1 MDLQAHKGRTSSFDA
16 QQPILPSACQ
26 SLEHWSSS
34 SFLSTHEIQTVS
46 SLVSATVVTLMPYY
60 NPATNENTDPVP
72 ELQLPGTSSLFEA
85 QDQKTLPSPCCDN
98 DQEVQQRNP
107 SDDLL
112 EDRSI
117 GLIFPKN
124 LSEGEAG
131 MKYDQVELVFF
142 QNLYCDS
149 PTQ

>member
-1 MDLQAHKGRTSSFDA
+1 MEQQAHKGRTNSSNA
-16 QQPILPSACQ
+16 QQPIPPSTCQ

-34 SFLSTHEIQTVS
+34 SFISTREIQSVS
-46 SLVSATVVTLMPYY
+46 SLVSATVFTLMPYY

-72 ELQLPGTSSLFEA
+72 ELQLPGTPSLFEA
-85 QDQKTLPSPCCDN
+85 HDQKTSPSPCCDN
-98 DQEVQQRNP
+98 DQGVQQRNP

-124 LSEGEAG
+124 LSEGEPG
-131 MKYDQVELVFF
+131 MKYDEVELVFF
-142 QNLYCDS
+142 QNVY
-149 PTQ
+149 

>member
-1 MDLQAHKGRTSSFDA
+1 MDLQAQKGRTSSSDA

-26 SLEHWSSS
+26 SLEHWSSP
-34 SFLSTHEIQTVS
+34 SFLSTREIQSVS
-46 SLVSATVVTLMPYY
+46 SLVCATVFTVLPYY
-60 NPATNENTDPVP
+60 NPATNESTDPMP
-72 ELQLPGTSSLFEA
+72 EFQLPGTSSLFEP
-85 QDQKTLPSPCCDN
+85 QDQKTPPSPCCDN

-124 LSEGEAG
+124 LSEGEPG
-131 MKYDQVELVFF
+131 MKYRVEYSRKHQKLLIIKVH
-142 QNLYCDS
+142 
-149 PTQ
+149 

>member
-1 MDLQAHKGRTSSFDA
+1 MDLQGHKGRTSSSDA
-16 QQPILPSACQ
+16 QKPILTPACQ

-34 SFLSTHEIQTVS
+34 SFLSIHEIQSVS
-46 SLVSATVVTLMPYY
+46 SLVSATAVTLMPYY
-60 NPATNENTDPVP
+60 TPATKENTDPVP
-72 ELQLPGTSSLFEA
+72 ELQLSGTSSLFEA

-98 DQEVQQRNP
+98 DQKVQQRNP

-124 LSEGEAG
+124 LSEGEPG
-131 MKYDQVELVFF
+131 MKYDLVELVFF
-142 QNLYCDS
+142 QNLYWDS